1 MILSE
6 DQNWGNAQRTGFR
19 DFQAWPSTEQSQPAS
34 LGLMFPAFR
43 CQRHLRKSWS
53 DGSKVS
59 HSLESPINVSYVIK
73 IGLVF
78 KSKAF
83 YQRNPNKFK
92 IGRSYRSLSR
102 LPTGCRRAHAS
113 APLGDCGW
121 TLGQEGWGSHHP
133 ASGAWRECNKSHV
146 RYSTKK

>member
-1 MILSE
+1 MLS
-6 DQNWGNAQRTGFR
+6 AQASEISI
-19 DFQAWPSTEQSQPAS
+19 QAWPSTEQSQAAS

-43 CQRHLRKSWS
+43 CQHHLCKLWS
-53 DGSKVS
+53 NVSKVS
-59 HSLESPINVSYVIK
+59 HSLESPINVSYVLK

-83 YQRNPNKFK
+83 YQRNQNKIK
-92 IGRSYRSLSR
+92 VKCSYRSLLC

-146 RYSTKK
+146 CHNTKKSNK